1 MPRVSRV
8 SASLSLLVTALA
20 TAPVSVSAAPSPLQA
35 PQAMVAAANP
45 LAAAAGRN
53 ILQRGG
59 SVVDAAIATQMVL
72 TVVEPQASG
81 LGGGSLLLIWNQQ
94 DASLSALDGL
104 SSAPAHT
111 TASLRTDTNGQL
123 LPLKDVAR
131 MGRSVAVPGTVR
143 VLALAHQR
151 FGRLP
156 WETLF
161 EAGIAAAEK
170 GFPMS
175 PYLHD
180 SLTLMPNL
188 AHDPAIR
195 AVFFDAEGHVLP
207 VGATLRNPQLADALR
222 QVAADPQAI
231 NQGALTADIL
241 AATAAGKYPSLIRR
255 EDLAQYQAVER
266 SPLCAGF
273 MIWRVCTFPPP
284 SSGGVAVLQQLS
296 MLEQHKIDTLA
307 PASSA
312 AEHLLIDSARIAHA
326 DRRAYLGDPDQVR
339 VPVRQLINPSY
350 LRTRSALISERA
362 AQHIRPGEFPG
373 WAAPKGSEAPGTTQT
388 SQIAIVDAQ
397 GNALSMTTTINLT
410 FGSWLMPHGFFLNN
424 AMTNFSSPLGVTPS
438 PNAMAPG
445 KRPVSSMAPTLVFDR
460 NNKLVL
466 VVGSAGGGF
475 IIDYITQAI
484 VGTLAWGLSPIDALS
499 LPHVAG
505 NTGRS
510 QVEKG
515 KVSTDVID
523 QLTARGHKLEHVK
536 MRSGAAAIRVEP
548 QGVQGAADPRRDGA
562 ALGF

>member
-1 MPRVSRV
+1 MSRASCF
-8 SASLSLLVTALA
+8 SASLILLAAALGA
-20 TAPVSVSAAPSPLQA
+20 AQVSAQSSPPAPH
-35 PQAMVAAANP
+35 AMVAAANP
-45 LAAAAGRN
+45 LAAAAGRD

-72 TVVEPQASG
+72 TVVEPQSSG
-81 LGGGSLLLIWNQQ
+81 LGGGSLLMIWNQQ
-94 DASLSALDGL
+94 DATLAALDGL
-104 SSAPAHT
+104 ASAPMHT
-111 TASLRTDTNGQL
+111 TASLRTDTDGQL

-131 MGRSVAVPGTVR
+131 LGRSVAVPGTVR

-151 FGRLP
+151 YGRLP

-161 EAGIAAAEK
+161 QAGITAAEK

-180 SLTLMPNL
+180 SLATIPNL
-188 AHDPAIR
+188 ANDPAIR
-195 AVFFDAEGHVLP
+195 AVFFDADGKVLP

-222 QVAADPQAI
+222 LVAADPQAI

-241 AATAAGKYPSLIRR
+241 AATAAGKYPSLMRR
-255 EDLAQYQAVER
+255 EDLAHYQPVER

-273 MIWRVCTFPPP
+273 MAWRVCTFPPP

-296 MLEQHKIDTLA
+296 LLEQHKIGTLA
-307 PASSA
+307 PASGA
-312 AEHLLIDSARIAHA
+312 AEHLLIDSARVAHA
-326 DRRAYLGDPDQVR
+326 DRRAYLGDPDHVK
-339 VPVRQLINPSY
+339 VPVRQLINADY
-350 LRTRSALISERA
+350 LKQRSALISERA
-362 AQHIRPGEFPG
+362 AQNIRPGELPG
-373 WAAPKGSEAPGTTQT
+373 WAAPKGGDAPGTTQT

-397 GNALSMTTTINLT
+397 GNALSMTTTINLN

-424 AMTNFSSPLGVTPS
+424 AMTNFSSPMGATPS

-445 KRPVSSMAPTLVFDR
+445 KRPATSMAPTLVFDKH
-460 NNKLVL
+460 NQLVL

-475 IIDYITQAI
+475 ILDYIAQAI
-484 VGTLAWGLSPIDALS
+484 VGTLAWGLSPLDALS

-510 QVEKG
+510 QVEKDQL
-515 KVSTDVID
+515 SAAVID
-523 QLTARGHKLEHVK
+523 QLTGRGHKLEHVR
-536 MRSGAAAIRVEP
+536 MRSGAAAIRVAP